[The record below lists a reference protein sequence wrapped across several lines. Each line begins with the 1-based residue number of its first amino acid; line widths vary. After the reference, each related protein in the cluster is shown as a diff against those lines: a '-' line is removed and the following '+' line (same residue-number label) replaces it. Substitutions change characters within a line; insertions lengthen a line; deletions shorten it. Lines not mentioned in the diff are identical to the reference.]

1 MSSACSYFSL
11 LCGILLFAG
20 SASAQNLLTNG
31 SFESPAFSPNSVNS
45 PDPIPGWTST
55 GGFEVWN
62 QFQGP
67 AADGNQY
74 LELDVSTCTT
84 ISQTIPTNAAINY
97 VVSLAFAARDGVADN
112 RIEVL
117 WNGTVIG
124 SASADGSAQSGNVAW
139 THYTFPAQAGGAGS
153 STLQIRNVDTCDG
166 LGSLL
171 DDVAVVRAPVP
182 TPLLGR
188 AGIVLL
194 AGGLMLLAL
203 ILLRRRAA

>member
-1 MSSACSYFSL
+1 MSSARAYIPL

-31 SFESPAFSPNSVNS
+31 SFESPAFPPGTVNG

-84 ISQTIPTNAAINY
+84 ISQTIPTSASKNY
-97 VVSLAFAARDGVADN
+97 LISLAFAARDGVADN

-117 WNGTVIG
+117 WNGAVIG
-124 SASADGSAQSGNVAW
+124 SASADGSTQNGNVVW

-171 DDVAVVRAPVP
+171 DDVSVVQAPVP
-182 TPLLGR
+182 APVLGR
-188 AGIVLL
+188 AGFALL

-203 ILLRRRAA
+203 ILLRRRAI